1 MPGSPK
7 SQVAPKLYA
16 PMLHSPSFA
25 DRFPTRFFAP
35 DTARKRFGES
45 ALRYGDFLT
54 IVDPPADAAIA
65 SLREFSA
72 GDAARFIDIGG
83 RNGARALADAPRAL
97 KDFFELNEEL
107 PVWVDEAALD
117 RGGEVLFRTGP
128 VGGLALGLKSLVT
141 GYASPGGNKP
151 LVFSGRLR
159 EQAPHRLN
167 ETSRFVHATSAPGGL
182 KRFAD
187 GYRITLKVRLM
198 HARVREMILKSGRWN
213 AAAWGAPI
221 NQSDMAATALL
232 FSIFLL
238 DGVRQLG
245 LRFQPNEVDDF
256 LHLWRYSAHL
266 MGVTPELQVA
276 CEPDAHRLGDIVLAT
291 QGPPDQDSRD
301 LFAALMNAGIRAS
314 RTPGELKLSKR
325 RAHFAHAICRE
336 LIGNELADALGAER
350 SSWRLAMPA
359 VKRIVR
365 ATERV
370 RTTVPIV
377 QSRAKSAG
385 ARYWKQVVM
394 IGLEGATT
402 EFVLPEKLAG

>member
-1 MPGSPK
+1 MSDP
-7 SQVAPKLYA
+7 
-16 PMLHSPSFA
+16 PSIA
-25 DRFPTRFFAP
+25 HRFPARFFEP
-35 DTARKRFGES
+35 DAALKRFGES
-45 ALRYGDFLT
+45 ALRYGDFLAHT
-54 IVDPPADAAIA
+54 DPPADAAIA
-65 SLREFSA
+65 SLSERSPGE
-72 GDAARFIDIGG
+72 AARWIDAGG
-83 RNGARALADAPRAL
+83 RHGAKAIADAPRAL
-97 KDFFELNEEL
+97 RDFFELNEAP
-107 PVWVDEAALD
+107 PVWLNEAALD

-128 VGGLALGLKSLVT
+128 VGGLVLGLKSLVS

-151 LVFSGRLR
+151 LIFSGRLR

-213 AAAWGAPI
+213 SAAWGAPI
-221 NQSDMAATALL
+221 NQADMAATALL
-232 FSIFLL
+232 FSIVLL

-245 LRFQPNEVDDF
+245 LQFRPDEVDDF

-266 MGVTPELQVA
+266 MGVTPELHVSN
-276 CEPDAHRLGDIVLAT
+276 ERDAHRLSEIVTAT
-291 QGPPDQDSRD
+291 QAAPDQDSRD
-301 LFAALMNAGIRAS
+301 LFAALMNAGMAAS
-314 RTPGELKLSKR
+314 RTPKELALSKR
-325 RAHFAHAICRE
+325 RAHFAHALCRE
-336 LIGNELADALGAER
+336 LIGKKMADDLGVEKNP
-350 SSWRLAMPA
+350 WQLAMPA

-365 ATERV
+365 TTERV
-370 RTTVPIV
+370 RTSVPGV
-377 QSRAKSAG
+377 QSRAQSAG

>member
-1 MPGSPK
+1 MIDSR
-7 SQVAPKLYA
+7 S
-16 PMLHSPSFA
+16 HA
-25 DRFPTRFFAP
+25 DRYPTRFFDP
-35 DTARKRFGES
+35 EGARSRFGES

-54 IVDPPADAAIA
+54 HTDPPADAAIA
-65 SLREFSA
+65 SLKEFSA
-72 GDAARFIDIGG
+72 GDASRWIDVGG
-83 RNGARALADAPRAL
+83 RKGASAIADAPRAL
-97 KDFFELNEEL
+97 RDFFELNETI
-107 PVWVDEAALD
+107 PVWVNERALD
-117 RGGEVLFRTGP
+117 RGGEILFRTGP

-182 KRFAD
+182 TRFAD

-213 AAAWGAPI
+213 APAWGAPI

-245 LRFQPNEVDDF
+245 LKFRADEVDDF

-266 MGVTPELQVA
+266 MGVTPELQVSN
-276 CEPDAHRLGDIVLAT
+276 ESDAHRLGEIVLAT

-301 LFAALMNAGIRAS
+301 LFAALMNAGIAAS
-314 RTPGELKLSKR
+314 RNPRELAMSKR

-336 LIGNELADALGAER
+336 LIGKKMADELGAEKN
-350 SSWRLAMPA
+350 SWRLAMPA
-359 VKRIVR
+359 VKRIVK

-370 RTTVPIV
+370 RTSVPVV

>member
-1 MPGSPK
+1 MIDSR
-7 SQVAPKLYA
+7 
-16 PMLHSPSFA
+16 SFA
-25 DRFPTRFFAP
+25 DRFPSRFFAP
-35 DTARKRFGES
+35 DAARKRFGES

-54 IVDPPADAAIA
+54 VVDPPADAAIA
-65 SLREFSA
+65 ALRECSA
-72 GDAARFIDIGG
+72 GQAAHWIDAGG
-83 RNGARALADAPRAL
+83 TKGAAAIVDAPRAL
-97 KDFFELNEEL
+97 HDFFELNETL
-107 PVWVDEAALD
+107 PVWVDDAALD

-128 VGGLALGLKSLVT
+128 VGGLTLGLKSLVT

-213 AAAWGAPI
+213 AKAWGAPI

-266 MGVTPELQVA
+266 MGVTPELQVSS
-276 CEPDAHRLGDIVLAT
+276 EPDAHRLGEIVLAT

-301 LFAALMNAGIRAS
+301 LFAALMNAGIQAS
-314 RTPGELKLSKR
+314 RNPRELELAKR

-336 LIGNELADALGAER
+336 LIGKTLADDLGVEKN
-350 SSWRLAMPA
+350 SWRLAMPA

-370 RTTVPIV
+370 RTSVPVV

-385 ARYWKQVVM
+385 ARYWKHVVM
-394 IGLEGATT
+394 IGLEGATS
-402 EFVLPEKLAG
+402 EFVLPDKLAG

>member
-1 MPGSPK
+1 MRDPALFSG
-7 SQVAPKLYA
+7 
-16 PMLHSPSFA
+16 
-25 DRFPTRFFAP
+25 RFPTRFFDPEGAL
-35 DTARKRFGES
+35 ARFGERG
-45 ALRYGDFLT
+45 LRYGDYLGLT
-54 IVDPPADAAIA
+54 DPSADAAIA
-65 SLREFSA
+65 SLNGIPA
-72 GDAARFIDIGG
+72 GEAARWIDAGG
-83 RNGARALADAPRAL
+83 RKGATAIPDAPRDL
-97 KDFFELNEEL
+97 RDFFERVETV
-107 PVWVDEAALD
+107 PVWVDDRALN

-128 VGGLALGLKSLVT
+128 LGGLALGLKSLVL

-159 EQAPHRLN
+159 EHAPHRLN

-182 KRFAD
+182 RRFGE

-198 HARVREMILKSGRWN
+198 HARVREMILMSGRWN
-213 AAAWGAPI
+213 AEAWGAPI

-245 LRFQPNEVDDF
+245 LRFRPEEVDDF

-266 MGVTPELQVA
+266 MGVDPALQVA
-276 CEPDAHRLGDIVLAT
+276 SEPDAHRLGEVVLAT
-291 QGPPDQDSRD
+291 QGPPDDDSRD
-301 LFAALMNAGIRAS
+301 LFAALMTAGVQAAK
-314 RTPGELKLSKR
+314 TPHDKKLARR

-336 LIGNELADALGAER
+336 LLGDAMADGLGVERNSWAYALP
-350 SSWRLAMPA
+350 S

-370 RTTVPIV
+370 RSAVPSV
-377 QSRAKSAG
+377 QSRAAVAG

-402 EFVLPEKLAG
+402 EFMLPERLGS